1 MHQVSCAT
9 ASWRSP
15 TCPRASCQ
23 GAARRLAVNPAQ
35 VTYFLG
41 AEVLRV
47 TEREGMAM
55 WREHLF
61 AILSRNSTPAAIYFN
76 LPLPQ
81 TIIVGTAIEL

>member
-1 MHQVSCAT
+1 MEEPDV
-9 ASWRSP
+9 
-15 TCPRASCQ
+15 PRGLCE
-23 GAARRLAVNPAQ
+23 GAARPLHINPDR

-61 AILSRNSTPAAIYFN
+61 ASISRNSTPAAIYFN